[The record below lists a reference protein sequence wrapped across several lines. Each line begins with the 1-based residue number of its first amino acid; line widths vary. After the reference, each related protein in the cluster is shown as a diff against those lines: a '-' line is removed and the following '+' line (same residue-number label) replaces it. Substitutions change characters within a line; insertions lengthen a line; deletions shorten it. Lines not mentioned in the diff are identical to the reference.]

1 LDRSSGVSD
10 GYPSN
15 AQGEFVVVRRTASSA
30 AKSAHAPF
38 GKYDTK
44 ITAANGGNHSPRQT
58 RKAWAW
64 IDECSA
70 EHTAARLYHLVFVMA
85 DSEFGREF
93 TAYHIHKSVLKRLMQ
108 QLRRKGIEASYQAAR
123 EIDDEKG
130 DHLHAFVCVESFAKR
145 PSAVLNRKPED
156 WLVKFAAAQGV
167 KVYIN
172 EPRDPM
178 HNGKTFMRLPASKPE
193 KIADA
198 KKWVSYLFKKR
209 SKPDHGEIYSASR
222 RIDHLEPA

>member
-1 LDRSSGVSD
+1 V
-10 GYPSN
+10 
-15 AQGEFVVVRRTASSA
+15 QGKLIVARRTASSA
-30 AKSAHAPF
+30 VKNAPAVF

-58 RKAWAW
+58 RKAWSW

-70 EHTAARLYHLVFVMA
+70 NYTAARLYHLVFVMA
-85 DSEFGREF
+85 DSEFGCEF
-93 TAYHIHKSVLKRLMQ
+93 TAYHIHKAVLKRLMQ
-108 QLRRKGIEASYQAAR
+108 HLRRKGIEAGYHAAR
-123 EIDDEKG
+123 EIDNDKG
-130 DHLHAFVCVESFAKR
+130 DHLHVFVCVESFAKR

-156 WLVKFAAAQGV
+156 WLVKFAAGQGV

-178 HNGKTFMRLPASKPE
+178 HNGQTFMRLPASKPE

-198 KKWVSYLFKKR
+198 KKWVSYLFKNR
-209 SKPDHGEIYSASR
+209 SKPDRGEIYSASR
-222 RIDHLEPA
+222 VTDHLQPA

>member
-1 LDRSSGVSD
+1 LDRCSGVPEEYS
-10 GYPSN
+10 SN
-15 AQGEFVVVRRTASSA
+15 TQGKLIVAHRAASSA
-30 AKSAHAPF
+30 GKSASAAS

-58 RKAWAW
+58 RKAWSW

-70 EHTAARLYHLVFVMA
+70 NYTAARLYHLVFVMA

-93 TAYHIHKSVLKRLMQ
+93 TAYHIHKTVLKRLMQ
-108 QLRRKGIEASYQAAR
+108 HLRRKGIEAGYQAAR

-130 DHLHAFVCVESFAKR
+130 DHLHVFVCVESFAKR

-156 WLVKFAAAQGV
+156 WLVKFAAEQGV

-172 EPRDPM
+172 EPRNPM
-178 HNGKTFMRLPASKPE
+178 HNGQTFMRLPASKPE

-209 SKPDHGEIYSASR
+209 SKPDRGEIYSASKT
-222 RIDHLEPA
+222 IDRLRPA